1 MWKIN
6 NVSNQNIKVAVAKN
20 NTTTIGVILEPNQFC
35 VSDSRMT
42 SSLDAQSKRNF
53 VNIEE
58 SYSNDLGLNLCEAY
72 NLSDVDEARQKAI
85 DYKG

>member
-6 NVSNQNIKVAVAKN
+6 NISNQNIKIAVAKN
-20 NTTTIGVILEPNQFC
+20 NTTTIGIILAPNQFC

-42 SSLDAQSKRNF
+42 TSLDAQNKRSF
-53 VNIEE
+53 ITIEE
-58 SYSNDLGLNLCEAY
+58 DYSNDLGLSLCEAH
-72 NLSDVDEARQKAI
+72 NLSDVDEARKKAI

>member
-6 NVSNQNIKVAVAKN
+6 NSSNQNIKIAVAKN
-20 NTTTIGVILEPNQFC
+20 NTTTIGVILGPNQFC

-53 VNIEE
+53 VTIEE
-58 SYSNDLGLNLCEAY
+58 NYSNTLGLNLCEAY
-72 NLSDVDEARQKAI
+72 NLSGVDEARQKAI

>member
-6 NVSNQNIKVAVAKN
+6 NSSNQNIKIAVAKN
-20 NTTTIGVILEPNQFC
+20 NTTTIGVILGPNQFC

-53 VNIEE
+53 VTIEE
-58 SYSNDLGLNLCEAY
+58 NYSNTLGLNLCEAY